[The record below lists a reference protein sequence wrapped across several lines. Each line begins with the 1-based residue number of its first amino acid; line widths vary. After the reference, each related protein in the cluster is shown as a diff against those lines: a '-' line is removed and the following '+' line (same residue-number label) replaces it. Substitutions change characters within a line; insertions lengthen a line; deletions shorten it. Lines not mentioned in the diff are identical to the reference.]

1 MASKRSTSQ
10 LSAAT
15 ALVQLLTEHPDL
27 SDHLTWS
34 ITRTTPTLTGYIH
47 DGGMAVLADCAEW
60 LGGSIRAGRVW
71 ESRDGRLR
79 QHVLTTTWRDVPVE
93 VVVSVPVR
101 ALAVA
106 S

>member
-1 MASKRSTSQ
+1 MASNPTSQ
-10 LSAAT
+10 ISAAT

-27 SDHLTWS
+27 SEHVTWS
-34 ITRTTPTLTGYIH
+34 ISRTAPTLTGYIV
-47 DGGMAVLADCAEW
+47 DGAMSVLAECAEW
-60 LGGSIRAGRVW
+60 LGGSIRAGR
-71 ESRDGRLR
+71 EYDSGAERLR
-79 QHVLTTTWRDVPVE
+79 QHVLTARWRDVLVE